1 MRELKISVVVFA
13 LLFVA
18 DASRAAE
25 TTSCIS
31 CHGNG
36 DYFEGELLE
45 IVDGWR
51 GGVHAD
57 VDLGC
62 HDCHGGN
69 PDPVFADDPEGAMD
83 PDFKENPYL
92 GTPDRPETPSFCGR
106 CHSDPMFMKR
116 FNPGARVDQES
127 EYWTSNHGR
136 ALRDG
141 NTNVATC
148 VDCHGVHPIL
158 AAGDTSSP
166 VYPRRVADTCGRCH
180 SDPVRMAG
188 VMLPDG
194 RALPIDQQARWRRS
208 VHAAAMFD
216 RDDLSAPTCNDCHG
230 NHGATPPGLDSIAF
244 VCGQCH
250 GREAA
255 LFRASAKQEGFEGH
269 NELLADAGEE
279 GCTSC
284 HEPPDPAAE
293 ITRVHAFTECVTCHG
308 NHAVIRPRIAQLE
321 PLPATPCAFCHE
333 PIGPL
338 AEEFPEPEKRQENYE
353 KMVQE
358 LILETADLE
367 GEERFN
373 ELVRRALQLEYHTVA
388 GQKEGVPWRRL
399 KPEFERLFIKFRIGT
414 TTFSYTDP
422 ITGDEIEERVVR
434 CGDCHSTDPLLAESP
449 RGMETSRQL
458 LSNMRELTVLTA
470 RAERMVLT
478 ARQGGVEVRDALA
491 EIDQAVDSQ
500 IELEVL
506 VHGFAT
512 GEGTE
517 FDAIHAE
524 GLEHVEKAL
533 VTAQAGLD
541 ELVFRRRGLMIS
553 LVFIALVLVG
563 LAMKIHS
570 LRGEG

>member
-1 MRELKISVVVFA
+1 
-13 LLFVA
+13 
-18 DASRAAE
+18 
-25 TTSCIS
+25 
-31 CHGNG
+31 
-36 DYFEGELLE
+36 
-45 IVDGWR
+45 
-51 GGVHAD
+51 
-57 VDLGC
+57 
-62 HDCHGGN
+62 
-69 PDPVFADDPEGAMD
+69 
-83 PDFKENPYL
+83 
-92 GTPDRPETPSFCGR
+92 
-106 CHSDPMFMKR
+106 
-116 FNPGARVDQES
+116 
-127 EYWTSNHGR
+127 
-136 ALRDG
+136 
-141 NTNVATC
+141 
-148 VDCHGVHPIL
+148 
-158 AAGDTSSP
+158 
-166 VYPRRVADTCGRCH
+166 
-180 SDPVRMAG
+180 
-188 VMLPDG
+188 
-194 RALPIDQQARWRRS
+194 
-208 VHAAAMFD
+208 
-216 RDDLSAPTCNDCHG
+216 
-230 NHGATPPGLDSIAF
+230 
-244 VCGQCH
+244 
-250 GREAA
+250 

-293 ITRVHAFTECVTCHG
+293 VTRVHAFSECVTCHG

-338 AEEFPEPEKRQENYE
+338 AEKFPEPKKRQENYE
-353 KMVQE
+353 KMVQK

-373 ELVRRALQLEYHTVA
+373 ELVHRALQLEYHTVA
-388 GQKEGVPWRRL
+388 GQEEGVSWRRL
-399 KPEFERLFIKFRIGT
+399 KPEFERLFVKFRIGS

-422 ITGDEIEERVVR
+422 ITGDEVEERVVR
-434 CGDCHSTDPLLAESP
+434 CGDCHSMDPLLAESP
-449 RGMETSRQL
+449 RGMETSWQL

-478 ARQGGVEVRDALA
+478 ARQGGVEVREALA

-512 GEGTE
+512 GEGPE

-533 VTAQAGLD
+533 VSAQAGLD

-570 LRGEG
+570 LRGED